1 MSIKKFAVFLTVS
14 GITGTS
20 LTVSQPT
27 FADTLVVNGE
37 ITCNNVA
44 AVDWANDQLSITCDD
59 SFVEPPVVQP
69 PVINPPIVEPPVIEP
84 PVIEPPVE
92 PPVTQLP
99 VGENCSNPEPDVQIE
114 QFTGRGIDKEFT
126 VENETV
132 LVVPFDSGNPGDVKK
147 LALGEPGAGEHF
159 SKTVILSQCPG
170 SYNPQD
176 YDYKTSVNECVIT
189 GLELSFSVIAGER
202 REDYPLST
210 YRCVLKPNTQYYIN
224 VFQRDA
230 GNRPPY
236 QLNTANTC
244 RTNRCGVRVSIR

>member
-147 LALGEPGAGEHF
+147 LALGDPG
-159 SKTVILSQCPG
+159 CW
-170 SYNPQD
+170 
-176 YDYKTSVNECVIT
+176 
-189 GLELSFSVIAGER
+189 
-202 REDYPLST
+202 
-210 YRCVLKPNTQYYIN
+210 
-224 VFQRDA
+224 
-230 GNRPPY
+230 
-236 QLNTANTC
+236 
-244 RTNRCGVRVSIR
+244 